1 VNVHSKRSG
10 DLSVVL
16 AGAQAPSSRWIEAL
30 PACEL
35 PLSTI
40 QNTVRA
46 DAYGSLVI
54 TCSTRRPNGLT
65 PVFGSTRSKG
75 LAWWTSPPSGEVRQ
89 RAVAAVLE
97 LDQRRAVA
105 GEAPK
110 KEKGAGWGLLSSPL
124 GSMAA

>member
-1 VNVHSKRSG
+1 VNVHLKRSG

-16 AGAQAPSSRWIEAL
+16 AGAQPPSSRWIEAL

-54 TCSTRRPNGLT
+54 TGSTRRPDGLT
-65 PVFGSTRSKG
+65 PVFGATRSKG
-75 LAWWTSPPSGEVRQ
+75 LACRVPPKRRGRSARAARRRHAARGALVVR
-89 RAVAAVLE
+89 
-97 LDQRRAVA
+97 
-105 GEAPK
+105 
-110 KEKGAGWGLLSSPL
+110 
-124 GSMAA
+124 